1 MKFCRQK
8 YETISIKGKFAV
20 RYIFL
25 GLKNI
30 FGSNKYFYNAM
41 YLIINLSR
49 TEKRNVIYV
58 IML

>member
-1 MKFCRQK
+1 MKLCRQK

-41 YLIINLSR
+41 YLMVNL
-49 TEKRNVIYV
+49 
-58 IML
+58 